1 MKELQGALLSA
12 QKAVS
17 NVGKD
22 SKNSFANYDYTSAEA
37 MITQCRKALHK
48 SGLAFARLRWE
59 MKGNEFGI
67 SVISQYSLTH
77 AESGETLEMM
87 NEMIVPPNQKQLD
100 KAVLAALTTG
110 LNYTLRDMLMIPR
123 CENDQPEVDSMPA
136 PKPLPKPA
144 PKPAPKPQP
153 APVSKPVGTDK
164 GLTSAL
170 ALVFGMKESPADYE
184 AALLGHASKKYDRQF
199 KSADDLP
206 QEYIK
211 QVLDAHKVTY
221 REATPGETEQIFGG
235 ND

>member
-1 MKELQGALLSA
+1 VKELQGALLSA

-77 AESGETLEMM
+77 AESGETLEMV

-123 CENDQPEVDSMPA
+123 CENEQPEVDSMPA
-136 PKPLPKPA
+136 PKPQA
-144 PKPAPKPQP
+144 
-153 APVSKPVGTDK
+153 APVSKPVVNNK
-164 GLTSAL
+164 GLLSAL
-170 ALVFGMKESPADYE
+170 ALVFGMKDNAAEYE
-184 AALLGHASKKYDRQF
+184 LALLGHAAKKYKKEF
-199 KSADDLP
+199 KSADELP
-206 QEYIK
+206 NEYIK

-221 REATPGETEQIFGG
+221 REAIPGETEQIFG
-235 ND
+235 DKD

>member
-77 AESGETLEMM
+77 AESGETLEMV

-123 CENDQPEVDSMPA
+123 CENEQPEVDSMPA
-136 PKPLPKPA
+136 PKPQA
-144 PKPAPKPQP
+144 
-153 APVSKPVGTDK
+153 APVSKPVVNNK
-164 GLTSAL
+164 GLLSAL
-170 ALVFGMKESPADYE
+170 ALVFGMKDNAAEYE
-184 AALLGHASKKYDRQF
+184 LALLGHAAKKYKKEF
-199 KSADDLP
+199 KSADELP
-206 QEYIK
+206 NEYIK

-221 REATPGETEQIFGG
+221 REAIPGETEQIFG
-235 ND
+235 DKD

>member
-59 MKGNEFGI
+59 MKGNELGI

-123 CENDQPEVDSMPA
+123 YENVQPEVDSMPA
-136 PKPLPKPA
+136 PKPLP
-144 PKPAPKPQP
+144 
-153 APVSKPVGTDK
+153 
-164 GLTSAL
+164 
-170 ALVFGMKESPADYE
+170 
-184 AALLGHASKKYDRQF
+184 
-199 KSADDLP
+199 
-206 QEYIK
+206 
-211 QVLDAHKVTY
+211 
-221 REATPGETEQIFGG
+221 
-235 ND
+235 